1 MIRTAAF
8 AVSSVIDRNWS
19 VSEMCW
25 TRITAASASAPAIQV
40 TRRRVFGSTSAAG
53 RDQGGN
59 DDSGLGDA
67 VDYRESRVHS
77 LRIIRVASADV
88 ASDDAKPRAPMRATT
103 PSGTR

>member
-1 MIRTAAF
+1 MLDEDHGRECQRARHPGDAA
-8 AVSSVIDRNWS
+8 AGV
-19 VSEMCW
+19 
-25 TRITAASASAPAIQV
+25 
-40 TRRRVFGSTSAAG
+40 RVDERGG